1 MPLLF
6 LIFSKDMHLY
16 LNRTLSRVH
25 EMGSMGI
32 APILDYEFADDTTLY
47 VQGTESNLQVV
58 YDELNTFCLASGAR
72 LNWEKTVGF
81 CESRLSIPLWK
92 SHPGF
97 KWIERVC
104 QLNIW
109 VVM

>member
-1 MPLLF
+1 
-6 LIFSKDMHLY
+6 
-16 LNRTLSRVH
+16 
-25 EMGSMGI
+25 MGI

-47 VQGTESNLQVV
+47 VQGIESNLQVV
-58 YDELNTFCLASGAR
+58 YDDLNTFYLASGAR
-72 LNWEKTVGF
+72 LNWGKTVGLWV
-81 CESRLSIPLWK
+81 SMLSIPLWRP
-92 SHPGF
+92 HPDF